1 MKILLVARWP
11 VGGIRT
17 YLRYIYSQEF
27 FSGYD
32 LVLLAPDI
40 ELKNFLIQHFPENR
54 VRLVVAENTDKG
66 LRKELKKL
74 LLSEHFDLIHSHGF
88 SAGALISSIIGR
100 LPAPHIMTAHDVF
113 RAEQFFGAK
122 GKIKSLL
129 LNLAY
134 WRTQGILTVGDD
146 ALVNFKEFMP
156 LVSPQKIHNIDHGV
170 DTERFAN
177 AQRRNFHDEL
187 NLHNRKIIGFFG
199 RFMSQKGLVD
209 VIKAMKMLSEHRAPE
224 QMPIVLTFGWG
235 GFIREDYALIDQ
247 LGLSDYFRQLPFTDD
262 VPAAIKGVD
271 MVVMPSRWEACGLLA
286 MEVLSAGTP
295 LIATNCIGLRC
306 VVENTPT
313 RIIEP
318 YRPDQLADA
327 MDAELNE
334 SSAKIF
340 NTFKTVAVKRF
351 NLERPAQALHD
362 YYQQL
367 KGSSRV

>member
-17 YLRYIYSQEF
+17 YFRYIYSQKIFADYEF
-27 FSGYD
+27 I
-32 LVLLAPDI
+32 LLAPDLNLTDFI
-40 ELKNFLIQHFPENR
+40 TKYFSASRI
-54 VRLVVAENTDKG
+54 RLVTVKEGNNH
-66 LRKELKKL
+66 LRKELKRL
-74 LLSEHFDLIHSHGF
+74 LTSESFDVIHSHGF
-88 SAGALISSIIGR
+88 SAGALVSSIVSR

-113 RAEQFFGAK
+113 RAEQFSGIK
-122 GKIKSLL
+122 GKIKSFL

-134 WRTQGILTVGDD
+134 WRTQGVLTVGED

-156 LVSPQKIHNIDHGV
+156 LVSSQKIHNIDHGV

-177 AQRRNFHDEL
+177 AQRRDFHDEL
-187 NLHNRKIIGFFG
+187 NLQNRKIIGFFG
-199 RFMSQKGLVD
+199 RFMSQKGLLD
-209 VIKAMKMLSEHRAPE
+209 VIKAMKILLERRAPE

-318 YRPDQLADA
+318 YRPDQLADTI
-327 MDAELNE
+327 DTELNE
-334 SSAKIF
+334 SSAQTF
-340 NTFKTVAVKRF
+340 NAFQAAAVKRF
-351 NLERPAQALHD
+351 SLERPAQALHD

-367 KGSSRV
+367 KGSGRV

>member
-17 YLRYIYSQEF
+17 YFRYIYSQQIFANYEF
-27 FSGYD
+27 
-32 LVLLAPDI
+32 VLLSPDLDLTDFIARYFPANRIRLVSVEEGNDHLRKKLI
-40 ELKNFLIQHFPENR
+40 EL
-54 VRLVVAENTDKG
+54 
-66 LRKELKKL
+66 
-74 LLSEHFDLIHSHGF
+74 LSSERFDVIHSHGF
-88 SAGALISSIIGR
+88 SAGALVSSILGR

>member
-17 YLRYIYSQEF
+17 YFRYIYSQEIF
-27 FSGYD
+27 AGHEF
-32 LVLLAPDI
+32 VLIAPDLELTDFIARYFPVNRIKLIAVKEGNDHLRKKLI
-40 ELKNFLIQHFPENR
+40 ELFNSENFD
-54 VRLVVAENTDKG
+54 V
-66 LRKELKKL
+66 
-74 LLSEHFDLIHSHGF
+74 IHSHGF
-88 SAGALISSIIGR
+88 SAGALVSSLVTR

-113 RAEQFFGAK
+113 RAEQFVGIK
-122 GKIKSLL
+122 GKIKSFL

-134 WRTQGILTVGDD
+134 CRTQGVLTVGED

-156 LVSPQKIHNIDHGV
+156 MVSGKKIHNIDHGV
-170 DTERFAN
+170 DSERFAN
-177 AQRRNFHDEL
+177 ALRRDFHNEL
-187 NLHNRKIIGFFG
+187 NLQNRKIIGFFG
-199 RFMSQKGLVD
+199 RFMSQKGLLD
-209 VIKAMKMLSEHRAPE
+209 VIKAMKILLERRAPE

-313 RIIEP
+313 HIVEP
-318 YRPDQLADA
+318 YRPDQLVEAI
-327 MDAELNE
+327 DAELNE
-334 SSAKIF
+334 S
-340 NTFKTVAVKRF
+340 TVKAFTAFQPVAMERF
-351 NLERPAQALHD
+351 NLVRPAQALHD

-367 KGSSRV
+367 KGSDRV